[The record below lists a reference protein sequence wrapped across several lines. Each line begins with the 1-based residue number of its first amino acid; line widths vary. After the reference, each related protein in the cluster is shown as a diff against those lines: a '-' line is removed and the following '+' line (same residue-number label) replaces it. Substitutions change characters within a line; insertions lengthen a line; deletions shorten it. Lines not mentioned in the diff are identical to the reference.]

1 MTMLLRVTLS
11 ASLSLLLLLSSLTSS
26 TEARDRGHRSSRLG
40 SIWDVILPP
49 KKSSL
54 RARDDIQTNKINIE
68 GNMKSAAREKQ
79 LNIEDTTT
87 TTTTTQRPR
96 PTVVTSEDGKRK
108 ILLSLMDVYHCP
120 TRGVFPID
128 GDCERF
134 LMCRR
139 SGDSD
144 RIKGKVY
151 RCPKG
156 YLFSSSGA
164 RCQPEDS
171 VACHRS
177 QPLASLLSHAMSRGD
192 LFLLP

>member
-11 ASLSLLLLLSSLTSS
+11 ASLSLLLLLSSLTSVA
-26 TEARDRGHRSSRLG
+26 EARDRGSRSSRLG

-54 RARDDIQTNKINIE
+54 RVRDDIQTNKINVE
-68 GNMKSAAREKQ
+68 GNMKSAVKGCIEIYSKTVSVKLISIPEKQ
-79 LNIEDTTT
+79 INTEVT

-139 SGDSD
+139 SGEGD

-156 YLFSSSGA
+156 DHHTPI
-164 RCQPEDS
+164 C
-171 VACHRS
+171 
-177 QPLASLLSHAMSRGD
+177 
-192 LFLLP
+192 

>member
-1 MTMLLRVTLS
+1 M
-11 ASLSLLLLLSSLTSS
+11 
-26 TEARDRGHRSSRLG
+26 G
-40 SIWDVILPP
+40 ILPP
-49 KKSSL
+49 KKPSS
-54 RARDDIQTNKINIE
+54 RARDDIQTNKINTE

-79 LNIEDTTT
+79 LNIEVTTT
-87 TTTTTQRPR
+87 TTTPTTTSTQRPK
-96 PTVVTSEDGKRK
+96 PKVVTSEDGKRK
-108 ILLSLMDVYHCP
+108 ILLSLMDVYNCP

-134 LMCRR
+134 LMCRMDKE
-139 SGDSD
+139 GN

-164 RCQPEDS
+164 RCQPETT

-177 QPLASLLSHAMSRGD
+177 QPLASLMSHAMSRGD

>member
-1 MTMLLRVTLS
+1 
-11 ASLSLLLLLSSLTSS
+11 
-26 TEARDRGHRSSRLG
+26 
-40 SIWDVILPP
+40 
-49 KKSSL
+49 
-54 RARDDIQTNKINIE
+54 
-68 GNMKSAAREKQ
+68 MKSAARGCISIYSKTVCVKLISFLEKQ
-79 LNIEDTTT
+79 LDIEATTT
-87 TTTTTQRPR
+87 TATTTQRPR

-139 SGDSD
+139 AGEGD

-156 YLFSSSGA
+156 DHITLLFV
-164 RCQPEDS
+164 DN
-171 VACHRS
+171 
-177 QPLASLLSHAMSRGD
+177 LTSL
-192 LFLLP
+192 

>member
-11 ASLSLLLLLSSLTSS
+11 ASMFMLLLLSSLTSS

-54 RARDDIQTNKINIE
+54 RARDDIHTNKINIE
-68 GNMKSAAREKQ
+68 GNMKSAARGCIQIYSKTVCVKLISIPEKQ
-79 LNIEDTTT
+79 LNIEE

-156 YLFSSSGA
+156 DHQILVF
-164 RCQPEDS
+164 
-171 VACHRS
+171 
-177 QPLASLLSHAMSRGD
+177 GD
-192 LFLLP
+192 ILTIL